1 MSSKIKNI
9 GLTFFVVFAILAIG
23 LVPLVLTGWFLSG
36 RSATELR
43 AVEGR
48 YQTQLVLDKARQIE
62 MFGQRYGE
70 LVKNFA
76 SAFEIADDSSMLF
89 STHTEERIS
98 RILKENPNLTALYI
112 KPTVGESLSVFRA
125 EQINRAEVEKISA
138 QIPANFNDIKLIY
151 GKPQQIETNGE
162 IVLPVA
168 APIFIGGQVAATVTA
183 LVSLREL
190 QTIMAETTS
199 ASETDL

>member
-1 MSSKIKNI
+1 MSSKLKNI
-9 GLTFFVVFAILAIG
+9 NLTFFVVFAILAIG
-23 LVPLVLTGWFLSG
+23 LVPLLLTGWFLSG

-89 STHTEERIS
+89 STQTEERIS

-112 KPTVGESLSVFRA
+112 KPTVGESLGVFRA
-125 EQINRAEVEKISA
+125 ERISREEVEKIST
-138 QIPANFNDIKLIY
+138 QIPANFTDKKLIY
-151 GKPQQIETNGE
+151 DKPQQIEANKE
-162 IVLPVA
+162 IVLPVV
-168 APIFIGGQVAATVTA
+168 APIFIGAQVAATVTA

-190 QTIMAETTS
+190 QTIMAES
-199 ASETDL
+199 DSVSEGDL